1 MAEDVKILKITQWQK
16 GWNNEVLIV
25 DVIGV
30 YTDTIELNK
39 ALQKYNITVDDL
51 YDLGGEWEGI
61 IPDNS
66 YGFVLKNTFVCFTAL
81 YVENCTLDE
90 TLDKSLGVVDLD
102 ETEVID
108 LDKLI
113 NETEEV
119 E

>member
-51 YDLGGEWEGI
+51 HDLGENLST

-66 YGFVLKNTFVCFTAL
+66 YGFVLKNTLVNFTAL
-81 YVENCTLDE
+81 YVENCTLNE
-90 TLDKSLGVVDLD
+90 TLDKSLCVLDLD

-108 LDKLI
+108 LDKLL

>member
-1 MAEDVKILKITQWQK
+1 MNKDVKILKITQWQK
-16 GWNNEVLIV
+16 GWNNEVLIN

-30 YTDTIELNK
+30 YTDTTELNK

-51 YDLGGEWEGI
+51 HDLGENWSV

-66 YGFVLKNTFVCFTAL
+66 YGFVLRSTVADFAAL
-81 YVENCTLDE
+81 YVENCTLNE
-90 TLDKSLGVVDLD
+90 TFDKSLCVLDLD

-108 LDKLI
+108 LDKLLT
-113 NETEEV
+113 ESEEV

>member
-1 MAEDVKILKITQWQK
+1 MTENVKILKITQWQK
-16 GWNNEVLIV
+16 GRNNEVLVV

-51 YDLGGEWEGI
+51 HDLGENWST

-66 YGFVLKNTFVCFTAL
+66 YGFVLKNTFVGFTAL
-81 YVENCTLDE
+81 YVENLTLNE
-90 TLDKSLGVVDLD
+90 TLDKSLGVLDLD
-102 ETEVID
+102 ETEVIN
-108 LDKLI
+108 LDKLLD
-113 NETEEV
+113 ETEEV